1 MLKAAIKQSESDQ
14 IRHRIIPSEAVTAM
28 AEKLEELTDEIS
40 EILKEEKEEK
50 LVRLPP
56 FRLIQDG

>member
-1 MLKAAIKQSESDQ
+1 
-14 IRHRIIPSEAVTAM
+14 M

-50 LVRLPP
+50 LVRLSP
-56 FRLIQDG
+56 